1 MRADS
6 HLRTDPAQEAPMRR
20 FNVLFL
26 CTGNSAR
33 SILAEALLNALGGN
47 HFIAYS
53 AGSHPGGQVQTLA
66 VEIAAELGYDTAR
79 LRSKSWDEFAAP
91 DAPAMD
97 FIITVCDSAAGEMCP
112 FWPGHPVTAHWG
124 VPDPV
129 AVQGDEVARRS
140 AFRRAAATLRRRV
153 ELLIALPEAKLD
165 GLAAHVSLQAIA
177 EATR

>member
-1 MRADS
+1 
-6 HLRTDPAQEAPMRR
+6 MRR
-20 FNVLFL
+20 FNMLFL

-33 SILAEALLNALGGN
+33 SILAEALLNVLGGDR
-47 HFIAYS
+47 FIAYS
-53 AGSHPGGQVQTLA
+53 AGSHPSGHVQPLA
-66 VEIAAELGYDTAR
+66 ADVAADLGYDTSR
-79 LRSKSWDEFAAP
+79 LRSKSWDEYAAP
-91 DAPAMD
+91 GAPAMD
-97 FIITVCDSAAGEMCP
+97 FIITVCDSAAGEACP

-153 ELLIALPEAKLD
+153 ELLIALPDEKLQ
-165 GLAAHVSLQAIA
+165 GLAARTALQAIA

>member
-1 MRADS
+1 M
-6 HLRTDPAQEAPMRR
+6 
-20 FNVLFL
+20 LFL

-33 SILAEALLNALGGN
+33 SILAEALLNVLGGDR
-47 HFIAYS
+47 FIAYS
-53 AGSHPGGQVQTLA
+53 AGSHPSGHVQPLA
-66 VEIAAELGYDTAR
+66 ADVAADLGYDTSR
-79 LRSKSWDEFAAP
+79 LRSKSWDEYAAP
-91 DAPAMD
+91 GAPAMD
-97 FIITVCDSAAGEMCP
+97 FIITVCDSAAGEACP

-153 ELLIALPEAKLD
+153 ELLIALPDEKLQ
-165 GLAAHVSLQAIA
+165 GLAARTALQAIA